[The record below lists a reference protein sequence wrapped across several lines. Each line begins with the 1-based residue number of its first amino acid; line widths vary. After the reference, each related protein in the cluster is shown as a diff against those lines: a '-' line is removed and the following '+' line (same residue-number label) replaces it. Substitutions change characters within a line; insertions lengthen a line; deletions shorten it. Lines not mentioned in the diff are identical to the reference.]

1 MAYRTSGPTCK
12 KMTDL
17 KDKTFKASAF
27 EPTEEEVETYIRSKR
42 REKQKR
48 HGKKQSRSP
57 SPILSLSDAL
67 DTDSDDELPEVA
79 DMFTSKPKPKKG
91 KQKAVQ
97 DDDSDV
103 S

>member
-1 MAYRTSGPTCK
+1 MAYHISGPTCK

-27 EPTEEEVETYIRSKR
+27 EPTEEEVEAYIRSKR
-42 REKQKR
+42 REKHNR
-48 HGKKQSRSP
+48 HVKKQSRSP
-57 SPILSLSDAL
+57 SPISLSDSL
-67 DTDSDDELPEVA
+67 ETDSDDDVPEVA
-79 DMFTSKPKPKKG
+79 DMFTSKHKPKKG